1 MTYVSHSQVIVR
13 RVDNNMRIIIRSQ
26 YGREILKTNIYRK
39 RYVVATTADTLLLG
53 DFESLKLSEIQW
65 HGNGSEKFIFDYPS
79 ACIIYFAG
87 EVTIIEYGQEE
98 PLGSI
103 RTSFTNS
110 HVLSLRINERKPK
123 NMDLTTDKYS
133 NQYGNQRMIAPG
145 NVLVYRP
152 LVCTCPHVYYYRSLR

>member
-1 MTYVSHSQVIVR
+1 MGPNLTAWLAPYIHTYTH
-13 RVDNNMRIIIRSQ
+13 
-26 YGREILKTNIYRK
+26 
-39 RYVVATTADTLLLG
+39 TLQG
-53 DFESLKLSEIQW
+53 DFETLKLSEIHW

-110 HVLSLRINERKPK
+110 HVLSLRINERKPR
-123 NMDLTTDKYS
+123 NMVISYAYIHAYIHAYTQTYIHTHAQVRTGIPRNCVLCCVALCWHRIWRIGSTTAS
-133 NQYGNQRMIAPG
+133 AAP
-145 NVLVYRP
+145 
-152 LVCTCPHVYYYRSLR
+152 S

>member
-1 MTYVSHSQVIVR
+1 MYVE
-13 RVDNNMRIIIRSQ
+13 
-26 YGREILKTNIYRK
+26 YPLL
-39 RYVVATTADTLLLG
+39 RYVQLLQG
-53 DFESLKLSEIQW
+53 DFESLKLSEIHW

-123 NMDLTTDKYS
+123 N
-133 NQYGNQRMIAPG
+133 
-145 NVLVYRP
+145 LVTNHSSCCESTGLLIHCLWVCLYR
-152 LVCTCPHVYYYRSLR
+152 T

>member
-1 MTYVSHSQVIVR
+1 M
-13 RVDNNMRIIIRSQ
+13 
-26 YGREILKTNIYRK
+26 
-39 RYVVATTADTLLLG
+39 
-53 DFESLKLSEIQW
+53 KLSEIHW

-123 NMDLTTDKYS
+123 NLVTDPVCMYHSCYKS
-133 NQYGNQRMIAPG
+133 F
-145 NVLVYRP
+145 VLGSVHIG
-152 LVCTCPHVYYYRSLR
+152 LN